1 MSISKRLYQTVIEYI
16 NKEIKSGNLTNGDSI
31 PSESQLS
38 KLLGVS
44 VGTVRKAVDKLENTN
59 VLYRQHGKGTFV
71 SDYGFDNRLLN
82 KLTKKVQK
90 KFSRI
95 LLPESSDERILRAAI
110 NISRKKIAQIILL
123 GDKAN
128 TSQQIAS
135 LNEGLD
141 GELKHLD
148 NKDIK
153 LNNIYAEIL
162 YRKRKH
168 KGMSLDDAKELL
180 NDDTVFAMLALE
192 NGDVDGVVTGA
203 ITPSQT
209 VLSNALKIIGVADN
223 SKLVSSFF
231 LMIFDA
237 KHQNYGSEMIF
248 SDCAMNIDP
257 SSDDLA
263 EIAKSAYKS
272 AKNYLD
278 IEPKIAMLS
287 FSTNKNTKHTQVE
300 KISIAASTL
309 RNILPEV
316 DIIGNVQLDA
326 ALDSAVL
333 KTKSP
338 QANFIPPA
346 NVLIFPN
353 LNAANIGYK
362 LVQRFAGAQAIGPIL
377 QGLAKPVNDL
387 SRGCTVEEIVST
399 VVITA
404 NQCDL

>member
-1 MSISKRLYQTVIEYI
+1 MSKKLYQTVIEYI
-16 NKEIKSGNLTNGDSI
+16 NQEIQNGNLTNGDLI

-44 VGTVRKAVDKLENTN
+44 IGTIRKAVDKLENIN
-59 VLYRQHGKGTFV
+59 VLYRQHGKGTFI
-71 SDYGFDNRLLN
+71 SGYGFDNRLLN
-82 KLTKKVQK
+82 KLTKKAQN
-90 KFSRI
+90 KFTRI
-95 LLPESSDERILRAAI
+95 LLPESNDERVLQAAI
-110 NISRKKIAQIILL
+110 NISKKKIAQIILL
-123 GDKAN
+123 GDETK
-128 TSQQIAS
+128 TSQQ
-135 LNEGLD
+135 LN
-141 GELKHLD
+141 
-148 NKDIK
+148 K
-153 LNNIYAEIL
+153 LNIAPDVGLKYLDPKDKKLKNIYAEIL
-162 YRKRKH
+162 YKKRKH
-168 KGMSLDDAKELL
+168 KGMSLVDAKVML
-180 NDDTVFAMLALE
+180 DDDMVFAMLALE

-209 VLSNALKIIGVADN
+209 VLSNALRLIGVA
-223 SKLVSSFF
+223 SGSRLVSSFF
-231 LMIFDA
+231 LMIFDSN
-237 KHQNYGSEMIF
+237 HQSYGSEMIF
-248 SDCAMNIDP
+248 SDCAMNVDP
-257 SSDDLA
+257 SSDELA

-353 LNAANIGYK
+353 LDSANIGYK